1 MLAERLRAGPPSG
14 VLDMLPYAALLG
26 LTYER
31 VDGELVVTMPYG
43 DTLVGQPFPPRLHG
57 GTVAGLMEITATAA
71 LLVALPRDAPL
82 PALKPVSVTVDYL
95 RAGAPHRGAGPCAL
109 GAHARVGAGRA
120 SARALESLRADH
132 RRDRD
137 RQEPARTLHSS
148 RKRASART
156 FHRRRRRG
164 VHERAS

>member
-1 MLAERLRAGPPSG
+1 MSFALLAERLRAGPPSG

-26 LTYER
+26 LTYKR

-95 RAGAPHRGAGPCAL
+95 RAGAPQATYAAATINRL
-109 GAHARVGAGRA
+109 GRRIANLRVAAWQDDRNQPIAAAHMNILLAR
-120 SARALESLRADH
+120 D
-132 RRDRD
+132 
-137 RQEPARTLHSS
+137 
-148 RKRASART
+148 
-156 FHRRRRRG
+156 
-164 VHERAS
+164 